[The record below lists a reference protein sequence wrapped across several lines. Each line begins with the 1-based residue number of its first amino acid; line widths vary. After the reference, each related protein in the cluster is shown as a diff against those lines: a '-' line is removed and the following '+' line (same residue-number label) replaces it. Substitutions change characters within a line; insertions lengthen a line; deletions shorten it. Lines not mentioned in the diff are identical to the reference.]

1 MTNRVAITLTDE
13 QKARLEQIADAK
25 EETLVAT
32 VQKAVTKFLDRNEEY
47 RRYVQ
52 EGLDDIAETLLFE
65 DEIRAFRQDHRHKR
79 PWIYCYD

>member
-13 QKARLEQIADAK
+13 QKARLEQIAEAR

-32 VQKAVTKFLDRNEEY
+32 VQEAVAKFLDRSEEY

-52 EGLDDIAETLLFE
+52 VGLDDIDAGRT
-65 DEIRAFRQDHRHKR
+65 R
-79 PWIYCYD
+79 PWEEVEAELRAKFGDFDD